1 MRVAENNQKVYFI
14 QLGQLLKA
22 FRTPNDRLNPMKKQ
36 LFYTTYQSVRNV
48 PFFSAFVIFSLANTW
63 AQENATEDG
72 SDTIN
77 LPNASETTT
86 EDDNLIYLMDDF
98 VVSAEDD
105 QGYYSAN
112 TLAGTRT
119 NELTKNIPMTI
130 STVNKEMLNDFNMS
144 TLDQLGSFVPSIES
158 EGSSWSNQQI
168 RFRGFLT
175 KSQLFEFMPRYAPL
189 DYYNVERADIIRG
202 ANSLIYGQA
211 DPGGKVNII
220 SKTANMNKEIKNLSI
235 DFGNKGYN
243 KYTLDFNQPISDRA
257 AIRIMA
263 ADRSEEYN
271 QDYKTYDFSGATIES
286 IFMTESGK
294 TQFRLHAEFIDA
306 TRGHTDQAFKDGTSQ
321 SGLSGMPQNIVA
333 DPRLANLMSDDF
345 VNYVADYNTSDP
357 ATALR
362 SKYPNGLYT
371 PASDPANQANDR
383 DGALIPDYFGGST
396 LDEKRESIRDFYS
409 GITPENSGTAQGP
422 DAYRKT
428 KASYFIGDITH
439 RFSENLEL
447 KVALGMEFSNT
458 DNRIRSASNVL
469 KHSLGYMTGV
479 NIPII
484 EGNASYDELTAYLTD
499 PNYTNSSVQK
509 NIVNG
514 NFGDISALRSQD
526 AASFEAS
533 INSAMRTWMVAGMS
547 TNDLSVDVNSNGIV
561 DSNEREAQRL
571 VVVEQ
576 INNALS
582 TYRTGEA
589 NGTETNH
596 AFQQAVQQAQADI
609 NQTLSNGST
618 QRGFV
623 GNAVNFLYA
632 SVPTNLSIDDK
643 GDLDPSNDEI
653 NPATDGQSNEVTEL
667 FIAPRWEE
675 RSNKDYNKSLRTTL
689 SYEPDFEFIPGK
701 QQILLGVDYDRRDG
715 SMTTYA
721 EFQEGVVPG
730 PNGILLA
737 NESANDY
744 FYLSDFVS
752 GNADEALAFND
763 SQQGFIDDPSDI
775 NNPNSALLRDGKLM
789 SNLGG
794 STIMHKTYEADTVV
808 DTFGTWIAASGTYW
822 DGRLRTLLGAR
833 VDTIRVETDL
843 TEYQQSGSNL
853 ALKVNEPFK
862 NDDTL
867 SFIEVSPSVGA
878 LYWITEEL
886 GVFGNFAESVIS
898 PTGFNYD
905 VFGEITPPETGRGVE
920 LGLKYSSIDGK
931 INAQLTGF
939 KIDKKNE
946 QRTNITWSE
955 LQVVYPRTSSGDI
968 MDEST
973 AIASNAAL
981 WKPRYDQD
989 GEISGYQF
997 DPVGSRVANEATRS
1011 TGVELDI
1018 YYNPVKNISLF
1029 FGYAYLDTTILE
1041 SALDPIEDLTVPGT
1055 ANHSANATVRYT
1067 FTEGP
1072 LKGCF
1077 IGGNQKYRSAAL
1089 LNTYYADL
1097 DKDGDADYFPLD
1109 VNGDGIDEQ
1118 PYSFPL
1124 RLEDQFQTDLFMGW
1138 GGKIGKGRTAPRGR
1152 FQITLLN
1159 AFDTISLISTGSNN
1173 ARYTE
1178 SRSVRFSASFSF

>member
-1 MRVAENNQKVYFI
+1 
-14 QLGQLLKA
+14 
-22 FRTPNDRLNPMKKQ
+22 MKE
-36 LFYTTYQSVRNV
+36 LSFYTPRKLIKRV
-48 PFFSAFVIFSLANTW
+48 PFYSAFIIFLLANAW
-63 AQENATEDG
+63 SQENATED
-72 SDTIN
+72 TIDSLK
-77 LPNASETTT
+77 LPDAPEATSEEE
-86 EDDNLIYLMDDF
+86 EDDLIYLMDDF

-130 STVNKEMLNDFNMS
+130 STVNKELLDDFNMS
-144 TLDQLGSFVPSIES
+144 TLEQLGNFVPSIES

-220 SKTANMNKEIKNLSI
+220 SKTANLNKEIKNLGI
-235 DFGNKGYN
+235 NFGNKEYH
-243 KYTLDFNQPISDRA
+243 KYTLDFNQPINDRA
-257 AIRIMA
+257 AIRVMA
-263 ADRSEEYN
+263 VDRSEEYN
-271 QDYKTYDFSGATIES
+271 QNYKKYDFSGATIES
-286 IFMTESGK
+286 IFIADSGK
-294 TQFRLHAEFIDA
+294 TQFRLHAEFIDVN
-306 TRGHTDQAFKDGTSQ
+306 RGHADQAFKDGTSQ

-333 DPRLANLMSDDF
+333 DPRLADLMSDDF

-396 LDEKRESIRDFYS
+396 IEEKRESIRNFYS

-422 DAYRKT
+422 DAYRNT
-428 KASYFIGDITH
+428 EASYFIGDITH
-439 RFSENLEL
+439 RFTDNLEL
-447 KVALGMEFSNT
+447 KVALGMEFANT
-458 DNRIRSASNVL
+458 DSRVRTASNVL
-469 KHSLGYMTGV
+469 KHSLGYATGV

-484 EGNASYDELTAYLTD
+484 NGNATYDELTAYLTD
-499 PNYTNSSVQK
+499 SNYTNSSVQK

-514 NFGDISALRSQD
+514 NFADISALRSQD
-526 AASFEAS
+526 AATFEAS
-533 INSAMRTWMVAGMS
+533 IDGAMRTWMVAGMT
-547 TNDLSVDVNSNGIV
+547 TNNPLVDLNSNGIV
-561 DSNEREAQRL
+561 DNNEREAQRQI
-571 VVVEQ
+571 VVEQ
-576 INNALS
+576 VNNALS
-582 TYRTGEA
+582 TYRVGEA
-589 NGTETNH
+589 NGTATNH

-643 GDLDPSNDEI
+643 GDSDPSNDEI
-653 NPATDGQSNEVTEL
+653 NPATDGQTNEVTGL
-667 FIAPRWEE
+667 FIAPRWEK

-701 QQILLGVDYDRRDG
+701 QQILFGVDYDWRDG
-715 SMTTYA
+715 GMTTYA

-730 PNGILLA
+730 PNGIVLS
-737 NESANDY
+737 NESGNDY
-744 FYLSDFVS
+744 IYLNDFVN
-752 GNADEALAFND
+752 GNADEALAYND
-763 SQQGFIDDPSDI
+763 SQQSFIDDPSDI
-775 NNPNSALLRDGKLM
+775 NNPNSALLRDGKLT
-789 SNLGG
+789 SNIGG
-794 STIMHKTYEADTVV
+794 ATVMHKTYEAETVV
-808 DTFGTWIAASGTYW
+808 DTFGVWVAASGTYL

-833 VDTIRVETDL
+833 IDTIKVKSDL
-843 TEYQQSGSNL
+843 TEYQQSGNNL
-853 ALKVNEPFK
+853 ALKANEPFK
-862 NDDTL
+862 NDDIL
-867 SFIEVSPSVGA
+867 SFEEVSPSLGA
-878 LYWITEEL
+878 LYWLTEEL
-886 GVFGNFAESVIS
+886 GIFANLAESVIS

-905 VFGEITPPETGRGVE
+905 VFGEITPPETGRGIE
-920 LGLKYSSIDGK
+920 IGLKYSSIDGK

-968 MDEST
+968 MDDST
-973 AIASNAAL
+973 AIAANAAL
-981 WKPRYDQD
+981 WKPRYNQD
-989 GEISGYQF
+989 GDVSGYQF

-1011 TGVELDI
+1011 TGIELDV
-1018 YYNPVKNISLF
+1018 YYNPVKNISCF

-1041 SALDPIEDLTVPGT
+1041 SALDPIEGLTVPGT
-1055 ANHSANATVRYT
+1055 AKHSANATIRYT
-1067 FTEGP
+1067 FTDGP
-1072 LKGCF
+1072 LKGFF
-1077 IGGNQKYRSAAL
+1077 IGGNQKYRSSAL

-1109 VNGDGIDEQ
+1109 VDGDGVDEQ
-1118 PYSFPL
+1118 PYSFQL
-1124 RLEDQFQTDLFMGW
+1124 RLEDQIQTDLFIGW
-1138 GGKIGKGRTAPRGR
+1138 GGKIGKGRSAPRGR
-1152 FQITLLN
+1152 FQLTLLN
-1159 AFDTISLISTGSNN
+1159 AFDAIDLISTCLNN
-1173 ARYTE
+1173 ARNTE
-1178 SRSVRFSASFSF
+1178 SRSIRFSANLSF